1 MSTKVFNTYTNK
13 EKPEDADLA
22 LVWDSA
28 ASKVKSSKFS
38 GIMNYIIDKLATAV
52 TAKLQTSNKTVIGA
66 INELNSNCLNNLA
79 PWVSLKNSVTGDI
92 TVGTNTRWSWTNTL
106 SGNYTYTL
114 LVYKDNSISSKYEL
128 VTKKNITGVDW
139 KANDKGIK
147 HFDLCVYKDNK
158 YVGSVTTD
166 VNVV

>member
-79 PWVSLKNSVTGDI
+79 PWVTLKNSIEGDI
-92 TVGTNTRWSWTNTL
+92 ASGTNTRWSWTNNL

-114 LVYKDNSISSKYEL
+114 LVYTDNSSKFEL
-128 VTKKNITGVDW
+128 VTKENITGADW
-139 KANDKGIK
+139 KANSTGVR
-147 HFDLCVYKDNK
+147 HFDLFVYKDDK